1 MLLLPFVMLTNNPFI
16 GRRDGMDA
24 KKGRQANRVN
34 RVEDYKQAQA
44 FLFRH
49 IGNIASQNKNCYES
63 SCLEDA

>member
-1 MLLLPFVMLTNNPFI
+1 
-16 GRRDGMDA
+16 MDA